1 MTMNTIE
8 TKASTDAVSTTN
20 RRAVLGVGGAVGLAL
35 LNPSSL
41 FAQTADANTIKV
53 GFISPRTGPLAGFGE
68 ADGYV
73 LDQARKTLKAGLT
86 IGGKKYSVEILD
98 RDTQSDPSRASQL
111 AKALI
116 NSDKVDMILVTS
128 APETVNPVSDA
139 CEAAGVPCISTI
151 VPWEAWYFGRGAK
164 PGEPSPFKWTYHFSF
179 GVGEFVK
186 AYVSQ
191 WSKLNTNK
199 KVAALYPN
207 DADGNAIRAN
217 LAPALE
223 KAGFTIVDA
232 GPYETGTTDFS
243 AQIAKFKAE
252 KCEIFNTFP
261 IPPDFATFWRQAAQ
275 QGFTKTVKIVQAAK
289 TGLFAS
295 NVEALGT
302 LGFNI
307 ASACYWHKNFPY
319 KSVLTGL
326 TGVQLADGYEAAAG
340 KQWNQQMGASM
351 SLVDVGMEALKQS
364 TNPKDKASIAAS
376 LSKLKVTT
384 MVGNIDFTKG
394 PVPNVSTAPLIGTQW
409 VKAPASAKYKYDY
422 VITENANDPTVPVA
436 AKLIS
441 YS

>member
-1 MTMNTIE
+1 MNAIDNKSHRDE
-8 TKASTDAVSTTN
+8 LAAN
-20 RRAVLGVGGAVGLAL
+20 RRAVLGVGGAVGLAML
-35 LNPSSL
+35 SPTSL
-41 FAQTADANTIKV
+41 FAQTSDANTIRI

-68 ADGYV
+68 ADGFV
-73 LDQARKTLKAGLT
+73 VDQARKALQGGLT
-86 IGGKKYSVEILD
+86 VGGKKYAVEILD
-98 RDTQSDPSRASQL
+98 RDTQSDPARASQL
-111 AKALI
+111 AKSLI
-116 NSDKVDMILVTS
+116 NSDKVDLILVTS

-139 CEAAGVPCISTI
+139 CEAAGVPCLSTV

-164 PGEPSPFKWTYHFSF
+164 PGAPSPFKWTYHFSF
-179 GVGEFVK
+179 GVGDFVT

-191 WSKLNTNK
+191 WSKLDTNK

-217 LAPALE
+217 LAPALA

-261 IPPDFATFWRQAAQ
+261 IPPDFAAFWRQAAQ
-275 QGFTKTVKIVQAAK
+275 QGYTKMVKIAQAAK

-295 NVEALGT
+295 NVEALGA

-319 KSVLTGL
+319 KSTLTGL
-326 TGVQLADGYEAAAG
+326 TGVQLADGYEATAG
-340 KQWNQQMGASM
+340 KQWNQQLGASM
-351 SLVDVGMEALKQS
+351 SLLDAGCEALK
-364 TNPKDKASIAAS
+364 TAANPKDKASVAAA
-376 LSKLKVTT
+376 LGKLKVTT
-384 MVGNIDFTKG
+384 MVGNLDFTKG
-394 PVPNVSTAPLIGTQW
+394 PVSNVATSVLIGTQW
-409 VKAPASAKYKYDY
+409 VKAPANAKYKYDY
-422 VITENANDPTVPVA
+422 VITENAADPKVPVA

>member
-1 MTMNTIE
+1 MNSME
-8 TKASTDAVSTTN
+8 NKSSTDGLGAAN
-20 RRAVLGVGGAVGLAL
+20 RRAVLGVGGAVGLAM
-35 LNPSSL
+35 LNPASL
-41 FAQTADANTIKV
+41 FAQTSDANTIKV

-68 ADGYV
+68 ADGFV
-73 LDQARKTLKAGLT
+73 LDQARKALQGGLT
-86 IGGKKYSVEILD
+86 VGGKKYSVEILD
-98 RDTQSDPSRASQL
+98 RDTQSDPARASQL
-111 AKALI
+111 AKSLI

-139 CEAAGVPCISTI
+139 CEAAGVPCLSTV

-164 PGEPSPFKWTYHFSF
+164 PGAPSPFKWTYHFSF
-179 GVGEFVK
+179 GVGDFVT

-191 WSKLNTNK
+191 WGKLTTNK

-217 LAPALE
+217 LAPALA

-252 KCEIFNTFP
+252 QCEIFNTFP
-261 IPPDFATFWRQAAQ
+261 IPPDFAAFWRQAAQ
-275 QGFTKTVKIVQAAK
+275 QGYTKMVKIAQAAK

-295 NVEALGT
+295 NVEALGA

-319 KSVLTGL
+319 KSTLTGM
-326 TGVQLADGYEAAAG
+326 TGVQLADGYEATAG
-340 KQWNQQMGASM
+340 KQWNQQLGASM
-351 SLVDVGMEALKQS
+351 SLLDAGFEALKTA
-364 TNPKDKASIAAS
+364 TNPKDKASVAAS
-376 LSKLKVTT
+376 LGKLKVTT
-384 MVGNIDFTKG
+384 MVGNLDFTKG
-394 PVPNVSTAPLIGTQW
+394 PVPNVSTSVLIGTQW
-409 VKAPASAKYKYDY
+409 VKAPANAKYKYDY
-422 VITENANDPTVPVA
+422 VITENAADPKVPVA

>member
-1 MTMNTIE
+1 MNI
-8 TKASTDAVSTTN
+8 KATPSSAEDVSITN
-20 RRAVLGVGGAVGLAL
+20 RRAVLGVGGVMGLAML
-35 LNPSSL
+35 SPASL
-41 FAQTADANTIKV
+41 FAQTADANTLKV

-68 ADGYV
+68 SDGYV
-73 LDQARKTLKAGLT
+73 LEQARKALKGGLVV
-86 IGGKKYSVEILD
+86 GGKKYSVEILD

-111 AKALI
+111 AKTLI
-116 NSDKVDMILVTS
+116 NSDKVDLILVTS

-139 CEAAGVPCISTI
+139 CEAAGVPCVSTI

-179 GVGEFVK
+179 GVGEFVT

-191 WSKLNTNK
+191 WAKLSTNK
-199 KVAALYPN
+199 KVGALYPN

-217 LAPALE
+217 LAPALA

-232 GPYETGTTDFS
+232 GPYETGTTDYS

-275 QGFTKTVKIVQAAK
+275 QGYAKMVKIVQTAK

-295 NVEALGT
+295 NVEALGS

-307 ASACYWHKNFPY
+307 SSAAYWHKDFPY
-319 KSVLTGL
+319 KSILTGL
-326 TGVQLADGYEAAAG
+326 TGAQLVSGYEAAAT

-351 SLVDVGMEALKQS
+351 SLLDVGFEALKAS
-364 TNPKDKASIAAS
+364 ANPKDKASVAAA
-376 LSKLKVTT
+376 LSKLKITT

-394 PVPNVSTAPLIGTQW
+394 PVPNVATAPLIGTQW
-409 VKAPASAKYKYDY
+409 VKAPAGAKYKYDY
-422 VITENANDPTVPVA
+422 VITENAADPKVPVTS
-436 AKLIS
+436 KLIS

>member
-1 MTMNTIE
+1 MNAIDNPSHRDE
-8 TKASTDAVSTTN
+8 LAAN
-20 RRAVLGVGGAVGLAL
+20 RRAVLGVGGAVGLAML
-35 LNPSSL
+35 SPTSL
-41 FAQTADANTIKV
+41 FAQTSDANTIRI

-68 ADGYV
+68 ADGFV
-73 LDQARKTLKAGLT
+73 VDQARKALQGGLT
-86 IGGKKYSVEILD
+86 VGGKKYAVEILD
-98 RDTQSDPSRASQL
+98 RDTQSDPARASQL
-111 AKALI
+111 AKSLI
-116 NSDKVDMILVTS
+116 NSDKVDLILVTS

-139 CEAAGVPCISTI
+139 CEAAGVPCLSTV

-164 PGEPSPFKWTYHFSF
+164 PGAPSPFKWTYHFSF
-179 GVGEFVK
+179 GVGDFVT

-191 WSKLNTNK
+191 WSKLDTNK

-217 LAPALE
+217 LAPALA

-261 IPPDFATFWRQAAQ
+261 IPPDFAAFWRQAAQ
-275 QGFTKTVKIVQAAK
+275 QGYTKMVKIAQAAK

-295 NVEALGT
+295 NVEALGA

-319 KSVLTGL
+319 KSTLTGL

-340 KQWNQQMGASM
+340 KQWNQQLGASM
-351 SLVDVGMEALKQS
+351 SLLDAGCEALKTA
-364 TNPKDKASIAAS
+364 TNPKDKASVAAA
-376 LSKLKVTT
+376 LGKLKVTT
-384 MVGNIDFTKG
+384 MVGNLDFTKG
-394 PVPNVSTAPLIGTQW
+394 PVPNVSTSVLIGTQW
-409 VKAPASAKYKYDY
+409 VKAPANAKYKYDY
-422 VITENANDPTVPVA
+422 VITENAADPKVPVA